1 MTLSTPPQ
9 LQKRSEPHVQA
20 AHVDVDAL
28 LVAALLVQAD
38 LVQQVEVGAR
48 VLDVLAEVVDGPR
61 ACVLQVVVDPAEQQ
75 LLGRHGH
82 QVLQTLAVQ
91 QEANQS
97 CRQVA
102 GLILELIFL
111 SFFFTS

>member
-1 MTLSTPPQ
+1 MV
-9 LQKRSEPHVQA
+9 EPHVQA
-20 AHVDVDAL
+20 AHVDLDAL
-28 LVAALLVQAD
+28 LVEALLVEAD
-38 LVQQVEVGAR
+38 LVQQVEVGPR

-75 LLGRHGH
+75 LFGRHGH

-91 QEANQS
+91 QEADQS

-102 GLILELIFL
+102 TIFMPYDT
-111 SFFFTS
+111 SFPF